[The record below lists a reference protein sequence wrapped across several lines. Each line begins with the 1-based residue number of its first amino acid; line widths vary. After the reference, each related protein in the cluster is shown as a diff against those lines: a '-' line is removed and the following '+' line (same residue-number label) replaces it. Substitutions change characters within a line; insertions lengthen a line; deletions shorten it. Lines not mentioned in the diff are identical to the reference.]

1 MTRWNRWNGL
11 CSLVLVGSFAGLV
24 AGCEK
29 PREKVLDIKAPGV
42 NIEVE
47 RSLDGTETEIKTGN
61 PSTGTSINI
70 DRDPADRSID
80 VDVER

>member
-11 CSLVLVGSFAGLV
+11 FSPLLVGTLLGAL
-24 AGCEK
+24 AGCDK

-47 RSLDGTETEIKTGN
+47 RSLDGTETEIRTGD

-70 DRDPADRSID
+70 DRNPADRAID
-80 VDVER
+80 VDVDR